1 MAYKPLKLWFDQE
14 MALLLIQKLKEV
26 NASFDESQ
34 FIKQSQDSYLINK
47 ELKDRVSYFADVLE
61 RTIHGTFKEKAH
73 LLAKVLGPEND
84 LEEGMFKTYY
94 WIMPIA
100 KWVETYGLEDFETSM
115 SLIEEITKRN
125 TGEYAIRPFIERHP
139 KQTMQ
144 QLYVWSEHPNKH
156 VRRLASEGPRPRL
169 PWAKK
174 LTIFI
179 DDPSPILPILDTL
192 KDDDSKYVQKSVA
205 NCINDILKD
214 NPVIA
219 KKMLQDWSKN
229 AGKNR
234 QWIIKHALRNLRKK
248 EDPWALELCQF

>member
-61 RTIHGTFKEKAH
+61 RTIHGTFKEKAR

-100 KWVETYGLEDFETSM
+100 KWVETYGLEDFDANLREVM
-115 SLIEEITKRN
+115 KRAGCKKEKIT
-125 TGEYAIRPFIERHP
+125 FIFDESNVLGVAFLERMHGTLALMP
-139 KQTMQ
+139 HCLQFQ
-144 QLYVWSEHPNKH
+144 SVGSS
-156 VRRLASEGPRPRL
+156 LAS
-169 PWAKK
+169 
-174 LTIFI
+174 F
-179 DDPSPILPILDTL
+179 
-192 KDDDSKYVQKSVA
+192 
-205 NCINDILKD
+205 
-214 NPVIA
+214 
-219 KKMLQDWSKN
+219 
-229 AGKNR
+229 
-234 QWIIKHALRNLRKK
+234 
-248 EDPWALELCQF
+248 